1 MSQTIYKS
9 LAIISAIGIS
19 LSAPALY
26 AQEMQMEH
34 APGKEKKDLEKMN
47 PESGK
52 KKQDSGTMDNGNMG
66 SMKMESGS
74 MDRSSGDMKME
85 SGSKGAMK
93 MPPMLGGSPPA
104 DARDPH
110 AYSDGYEYRGIGGFE
125 ETDMMMVNKFIADQF
140 EYRNNNG
147 NDTLTWDMQGWYG
160 GDYNKLW
167 VKFEGEDET
176 SANAG
181 EMELQALY
189 SRTVAAFWDF
199 QAGIRYDTAYGT
211 DSPGDRTFA
220 VLGFQGLAPY
230 WFELEP
236 AIFLSDKGDFSA
248 RLVASYDLL
257 FTQRLI
263 LQPRGEI
270 NISASEVRQYDIGS
284 GLNDIQ
290 LDLRLRY
297 EIRRKFAP
305 YVGIAWSR
313 KFGNT
318 ARLTR
323 ASGGIVDFCPLLQV
337 FVSGSDLELISSAFY
352 LPLISLRIRNL
363 AGCRLS

>member
-34 APGKEKKDLEKMN
+34 EHSKEKKDSEKMD
-47 PESGK
+47 PEKMDHGSGDMK
-52 KKQDSGTMDNGNMG
+52 MESGTMDHGNMG

-74 MDRSSGDMKME
+74 M
-85 SGSKGAMK
+85 GAMK

-125 ETDMMMVNKFIADQF
+125 DTDMMMVNKFIADQF

-236 AIFLSDKGDFSA
+236 AIFLSDNGDFSA
-248 RLVASYDLL
+248 RLVASYELL

-263 LQPRGEI
+263 LEPRAEI
-270 NISASEVRQYDIGS
+270 NISASEVREYDIGS

-323 ASGGIVDFCPLLQV
+323 ASGGIVD
-337 FVSGSDLELISSAFY
+337 
-352 LPLISLRIRNL
+352 SLSLVTGIRFWF
-363 AGCRLS
+363 